1 MERPLIIVES
11 PAKAR
16 TIEKFLGRRYKVKA
30 SVGHLIDLPKSQ
42 LGVDP
47 EQDFAPKYITIRGK
61 TKILKELRDA
71 AKAAPRVLLATDPD
85 REGEA
90 IAWHLARALDIDEH
104 GCRVEFREITKEA
117 VTKAV
122 QSPRGI
128 DINRVNAQQARRILD
143 RLVGYKLS
151 PLLWRKVQRGLS
163 AGRVQSVAV
172 KLIVDREAEIRAF
185 VREEYWSV
193 TAWLRLPEAKT
204 EDSFPAR
211 LQTVHGEKANLP
223 NEAETQSVLASL
235 EGKPYQ
241 VLKVTKRARRRQP
254 PPAFTTSTL
263 QQEAARRFGFAPRR
277 AMQVAQQL
285 YEGLDLGPIG
295 RTGLITY
302 IRTDSTRVAAEAV
315 DQARQ
320 YIEQRFGS
328 AFTGK
333 RRAGAAAL
341 RPLAQDA
348 HEAIRPT
355 QATRTPDEVRAH
367 LNNDQF
373 RIYQLIWERFVGSQM
388 AAAVYD
394 MVSVDIEAG
403 DCVFR
408 ATGQTVRFPG
418 FTILQG
424 DGGRGAAAE
433 RKQRGQDDAEQA
445 EGERDER
452 EERDDQTVV
461 LPDLAER
468 QDLTLSR
475 LEPKQHFT
483 QPPPRYSEASLVK
496 TLEELGI
503 GRPSTYHQITETIQ
517 QRGYT
522 RQEERRFYATPLGE
536 TVTALLA
543 DHFPDIVDVAFTAKM
558 ENSLDEVEK
567 GDENWLSILH
577 RFYGPFVT
585 TLEEAE
591 RNLQRVQ
598 VPAEETDIACDKC
611 GKMMVVKH
619 GRYGPFLACPG
630 FPECRNTRPL
640 AKKVQAAQCPLC
652 GKALLERKS
661 KRGRRFYGCEGYP
674 ECTFTS
680 WNKPLP
686 QTCPECG
693 AFLVQKRS
701 KERGTYYVC
710 GRDGC
715 EFEAKSL
722 RGLKARSTAGAE
734 DSGNAY

>member
-47 EQDFAPKYITIRGK
+47 DQDFAPKYITIRGK

-90 IAWHLARALDIDEH
+90 IAWHLARALELGEQ

-117 VTKAV
+117 VTRAI
-122 QSPRGI
+122 QSPRDI
-128 DINRVNAQQARRILD
+128 DIDRVNAQQARRILD

-172 KLIVDREAEIRAF
+172 RLIVDREAEIRAF

-193 TAWLRLPEAKT
+193 TAWVHRPEDRT
-204 EDSFPAR
+204 EDSFPSR
-211 LQTVHGEKANLP
+211 LATLRGDKVKLAT
-223 NEAETQSVLASL
+223 EADAHHVLTEL
-235 EGKPYQ
+235 EGQSYR
-241 VLKVTKRARRRQP
+241 VAKVARRARRRQP

-277 AMQVAQQL
+277 SMQVAQQL
-285 YEGLDLGPIG
+285 YEGLDLGPAG

-315 DQARQ
+315 DQAKQ
-320 YIEQRFGS
+320 YVEHRFGS
-328 AFTGK
+328 SFVGK
-333 RRAGAAAL
+333 RRASAAAL
-341 RPLAQDA
+341 RPSAQDA

-355 QATRTPDEVRAH
+355 LAGRTPDEVQGY
-367 LNNDQF
+367 LNTDQL
-373 RIYQLIWERFVGSQM
+373 RIYRLIWERFIGSQM

-394 MVSVDIEAG
+394 VVSVDIGAG
-403 DCVFR
+403 EYVFR
-408 ATGQTVRFPG
+408 ASGQTVRFAG
-418 FTILQG
+418 FTIIH
-424 DGGRGAAAE
+424 
-433 RKQRGQDDAEQA
+433 EQA
-445 EGERDER
+445 RPETARGRAGGDEDQEDQDEQAPGDRDE
-452 EERDDQTVV
+452 QAVS
-461 LPDLAER
+461 LPEIAEG
-468 QDLTLSR
+468 QELTLSR

-496 TLEELGI
+496 TLEDLGI
-503 GRPSTYHQITETIQ
+503 GRPSTYHQIAETIQ

-522 RQEERRFYATPLGE
+522 RLEERRFHATPLGE
-536 TVTALLA
+536 TVTHLLA
-543 DHFPDIVDVAFTAKM
+543 VHFPDIVDVAFTAKM
-558 ENSLDEVEK
+558 EASLDQVER
-567 GDENWLSILH
+567 GDADWLGILH
-577 RFYGPFVT
+577 RFYGPFVA
-585 TLEEAE
+585 TLENAE
-591 RNLQRVQ
+591 RNVSRVR

-611 GKMMVVKH
+611 GRMMVIKH
-619 GRYGPFLACPG
+619 GRYGAFLACPG
-630 FPECRNTRPL
+630 FPECRHTRPI
-640 AKKVQAAQCPLC
+640 AKKVQAAECPLC
-652 GKALLERKS
+652 GRAILERKS

-686 QTCPECG
+686 QTCPECN
-693 AFLVQKRS
+693 AFLVQKRNR
-701 KERGTYYVC
+701 EQGTYYAC
-710 GRDGC
+710 SRDGC
-715 EFEAKSL
+715 EFETKTL
-722 RGLKARSTAGAE
+722 RGLKPP
-734 DSGNAY
+734 GNAAGGDAAGGSD